1 MEQLL
6 NFLKLFLP
14 KRDEA
19 IYTCFKNDIKLTQR
33 NINEVRE
40 ILRQNKTKNPI

>member
-1 MEQLL
+1 MEQLV

-19 IYTCFKNDIKLTQR
+19 IYTCFKNNIKLTQK
-33 NINEVRE
+33 NISEVRQ
-40 ILRQNKTKNPI
+40 ILRQNNKKSV